1 MVSLGKPY
9 QFNFLKGCVPQIILG
24 PFLNTLTQ
32 MKNKNPARNA
42 EDNFTFYCSSV
53 SHFLDFLTLN
63 TFNTNKTTAYQ
74 PPFA

>member
-32 MKNKNPARNA
+32 MKNKYPARNA
-42 EDNFTFYCSSV
+42 ERLSIVKEVMLEPIEYHCHTKFYE
-53 SHFLDFLTLN
+53 SH
-63 TFNTNKTTAYQ
+63 
-74 PPFA
+74 

>member
-42 EDNFTFYCSSV
+42 ERLSIVKEIMLEPIGYHCHTKFYE
-53 SHFLDFLTLN
+53 SH
-63 TFNTNKTTAYQ
+63 
-74 PPFA
+74 